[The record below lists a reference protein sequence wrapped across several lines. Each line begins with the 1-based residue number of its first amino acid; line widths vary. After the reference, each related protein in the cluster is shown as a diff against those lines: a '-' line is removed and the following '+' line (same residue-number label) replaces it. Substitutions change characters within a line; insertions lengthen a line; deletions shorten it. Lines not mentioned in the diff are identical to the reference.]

1 MFSQPALAR
10 SAFAGFSDELVA
22 YLTLFCEP
30 AELLRLSEVNSVF
43 YVFCQEDPL
52 WMGQCLRLRNGDFS
66 FHRNWK
72 LTTFYPRD
80 PRPLEQLDKAF
91 RPVAVRGFGSD
102 FLYRRWCR
110 CHMELGDTYLLP
122 NEQQDPTV
130 RRLQKIDVQDL
141 TYRDFYEQYSR
152 LPFIIRGAIRNWNA
166 STEWTAEKLIKRF
179 PSDVKHRITHNLD
192 VMSSSPTMEMSF
204 ADYFNYA
211 SNQHDETP
219 LYIFDARFGEKMPAV
234 LEDYSV
240 EDLKVFKEDFLSVI
254 ASPEEEVEEGKEGKK
269 EPTKAVKL
277 AAGGKKVRKD
287 KRKKRDPGSTRP
299 DYRWIVIGPQRTG
312 APWHQDPARTSAWN
326 SLVKGRKRWAIYPPD
341 SPPPG
346 ANVAKNG
353 EYRDS
358 GLDMPSLMWYLHV
371 YPTLTPDQKPLE
383 IIQEEGETIYVPNGW
398 WHLVLNLDL
407 TIAVT
412 QNVVDSHN
420 ALMFMKDLLNDGQDE
435 ALAMFQHELRATRPE
450 TFDIFRLVQIPRA
463 NGYLSE
469 EMFQQTFRIL
479 EYWKPQ
485 LKKVLKRHNVLAL
498 QNSTETAVAAKNFV
512 VKAKYPKMKSLTSR
526 VNPTFAVGKRL
537 LVKFFS
543 QYNENWGEFDFE
555 AYMTPNYDSTDSG
568 LASSSKRRKQNVL
581 QPYELKNAMSLRY
594 AMEDCFRIERAV
606 YQMIEKSSSSNTA
619 QQSLQAMVP
628 RLYHAGHLL
637 YVDEVDDD
645 EGEGPMWRW
654 PYVVIEYK
662 SSVVGLDSITKH
674 GGATPESWK
683 GVAAWLS
690 QDFLPKLHS
699 VPIDPEFR
707 GVYGHSKAEW
717 DWYIHYM
724 LRQRKR
730 AVSFHLIESDLP
742 AHLMKLLENF
752 LPAANC
758 DAIVSELLPVKP
770 SEVKPVLLHGD
781 LTDEN
786 ILGSEVNVHSD
797 DAVMSSV
804 ENEAGEHHAS
814 SLASFLK
821 GIGCEKYI
829 PLLVEQEELT
839 FESLKLLDETRLQDL
854 GIPLGPRLAILK
866 GKKPTT
872 VTHARIVD
880 SEDDGSD
887 GRFDTEEEWETS
899 TNSSSSSEEEEG
911 GDFTTPAG
919 LAAIEA
925 KRKERFVGPHE
936 WVPTSVIDFADAKT
950 GDPLYDL
957 VAIFFAALHCDHDL
971 WKQTLASEYWQEYIR
986 RDKAGSTPQRRCLR
1000 ERFLQLVLLHPSRS
1014 VKGLFH
1020 YSPHAS
1026 NFANWEDLARGIF
1039 NNLF

>member
-1 MFSQPALAR
+1 MFTQPALAS
-10 SAFAGFSDELVA
+10 SAFAGFSDELIA
-22 YLTLFCEP
+22 YFTLFCEP
-30 AELLRLSEVNSVF
+30 TELLRLSEVNSVF

-52 WMGQCLRLRNGDFS
+52 WMGQCLRLHNGDFS
-66 FHRNWK
+66 FHHNWK

-91 RPVAVRGFGSD
+91 RPVPVRGFASD

-110 CHMELGDTYLLP
+110 CHMELGNAYLLP
-122 NEQQDPTV
+122 SEEQDPTI
-130 RRLQKIDVQDL
+130 RRLRKIDIQDL
-141 TYRDFYEQYSR
+141 TFQDFYEQYSR
-152 LPFIIRGAIRNWNA
+152 VPFIIRNAIGNWKA
-166 STEWTAEKLIKRF
+166 STEWTVKKLIDRF
-179 PSDVKHRITHNLD
+179 PNDVKHRITHNLD
-192 VMSSSPTMEMSF
+192 ITSSRPTMEMSF
-204 ADYFNYA
+204 ADYFQYA
-211 SNQHDETP
+211 TNQHDETP
-219 LYIFDARFGEKMPAV
+219 LYIFDARFGEKMPTM
-234 LEDYSV
+234 LEDYNV
-240 EDLKVFKEDFLSVI
+240 DDLKVFKEDFLNVI
-254 ASPEEEVEEGKEGKK
+254 ASPDEEEEGQDGKK
-269 EPTKAVKL
+269 VLTKGVKL
-277 AAGGKKVRKD
+277 EAGGKKVRKD
-287 KRKKRDPGSTRP
+287 KKKKREPGSVRP
-299 DYRWIVIGPQRTG
+299 DYRWIVVGPHRTG

-346 ANVAKNG
+346 VNVGKNG

-420 ALMFMKDLLNDGQDE
+420 ALMFMKDLLHDGQDE
-435 ALAMFQHELRATRPE
+435 ALEMFQHELRATRPE
-450 TFDIFRLVQIPRA
+450 TFDIFRLVQIPRM

-485 LKKVLKRHNVLAL
+485 LKKVINRHKILAL
-498 QNSTETAVAAKNFV
+498 PSGTETNHVSKKV
-512 VKAKYPKMKSLTSR
+512 KYPKMKSLTSR
-526 VNPTFAVGKRL
+526 VNPTFAVGKKML
-537 LVKFFS
+537 IKFFS
-543 QYNENWGEFDFE
+543 QYNENWSEFDFE
-555 AYMTPNYDSTDSG
+555 AYMTPNYESADSG
-568 LASSSKRRKQNVL
+568 FAPPSKRRKQNVL

-594 AMEDCFRIERAV
+594 AMEDCFRIERDV
-606 YQMIEKSSSSNTA
+606 YQMITESTTSNTVL
-619 QQSLQAMVP
+619 QSLQTMVP
-628 RLYHAGHLL
+628 RLYHSGHLL

-654 PYVVIEYK
+654 PYIVIEYK
-662 SSVVGLDSITKH
+662 NSGIGLDSITKK
-674 GGATPESWK
+674 GGATLNSWK
-683 GVAAWLS
+683 AVAAWIS
-690 QDFLPKLHS
+690 QEFLPKLHS

-707 GVYGHSKAEW
+707 GVYGHSKIEW
-717 DWYIHYM
+717 DWYIHYL

-730 AVSFHLIESDLP
+730 ALSFHLIESDLP

-752 LPAANC
+752 LPAANQ
-758 DAIVSELLPVKP
+758 DAIATELLPSKS
-770 SEVKPVLLHGD
+770 SEINPVLLHGD

-786 ILGSEVNVHSD
+786 ILGSEVNHQSD
-797 DAVMSSV
+797 DVVMSNV
-804 ENEAGEHHAS
+804 ESNISKHQAS
-814 SLASFLK
+814 SMPSFLK
-821 GIGCEKYI
+821 SIGCEKYI

-839 FESLKLLDETRLQDL
+839 LESLSILDEAHLKDL

-866 GKKPTT
+866 GRQPKIS
-872 VTHARIVD
+872 HARIID

-899 TNSSSSSEEEEG
+899 SNSSSSSDEEDE

-919 LAAIEA
+919 LAAVEA
-925 KRKERFVGPHE
+925 KRKERFIGPHE
-936 WVPTSVIDFADAKT
+936 WVPTSVIDFADSKT

-957 VAIFFAALHCDHDL
+957 VAVFFAALHCDREL
-971 WKQTLASEYWQEYIR
+971 WKETLTSNYWKEYIR
-986 RDKAGSTPQRRCLR
+986 RDKANSTSKRRCLR

-1020 YSPHAS
+1020 YFPQAS
-1026 NFANWEDLARGIF
+1026 NFSNWEDLARGIF
-1039 NNLF
+1039 SDMF